1 MISCLPKAARLFPA
15 LILILYV
22 LCPLHPQE
30 DTAQGEGIA
39 ALEENLFDDDIFL
52 MEGEGLTV
60 TASPETTQQMKIVTK
75 EEIDTVHAPDLAS
88 LLQETLGLGITSYG
102 GYGSQT
108 DINMRGFDSERIAF
122 LIDGVPANSPL
133 SGEFDISMI
142 DLNNIERIEVIYGGS
157 DTKYNV
163 SGALGGVINIITIKK
178 QKPGWRLGGSIT
190 NTSALPGEYREKD
203 GSKGS
208 PHFEDLLDTQNAAF
222 FAGFGAEK
230 FSLSANLFANRAGNH
245 FLYRDTIFEKT
256 RRRESSEVWDTGAS
270 VSFVRNL
277 PDDYSKLIISTD
289 FYYGDKNIPMSGY
302 SSMAG
307 KQTDISLRQNIML
320 DMPRFFRDDLATE
333 ASISYSWQDLG
344 YDPPAGSSSLHDQ
357 HSITAINRWSW
368 YMMEKLTL
376 RSGWDYRFNHLDST
390 ENGLR
395 GRHDGGVYLTAE
407 YKPHKTFLIIPSV
420 KAVFS
425 GPGSAE
431 PVVAV
436 PKLGFL
442 WNVNDSLSLKNN
454 YFRSFKHPDFEDL
467 YWTGGGETGNPD
479 LRPENGWGGDL
490 GVAYR
495 FKKNWNIEG
504 VFFTQWTNDS
514 IHWYG
519 TGGVWKPRNVGEAIF
534 FGVDAKARGDI
545 PLTKGPF
552 RKISLSL
559 SYQYLLSYLLS
570 YGYTYDSD
578 KRIPYMPMHSIGASV
593 NIPWKI
599 GAKGNEGSL
608 LISGHYESL
617 RYAETANI
625 TELDPCFLLNI
636 TVNQHINKNISAF
649 AVGRNILNTSYESF
663 NDYPMPGLTIT
674 IGMRV
679 NYEGINVP

>member
-1 MISCLPKAARLFPA
+1 MLPA
-15 LILILYV
+15 LILILCI
-22 LCPLHPQE
+22 LCPLYSQE

-39 ALEENLFDDDIFL
+39 ALEEDFFDDDIFL

-60 TASPETTQQMKIVTK
+60 TVSPETTQQMKTVTK
-75 EEIDTVHAPDLAS
+75 EEIDAVHAPDLAS
-88 LLQETLGLGITSYG
+88 LLQETLDLGVTSYG

-178 QKPGWRLGGSIT
+178 QKPGWRLGGSVT
-190 NTSALPGEYREKD
+190 NTSALPGVYREKD

-256 RRRESSEVWDTGAS
+256 RRKEGSEVWDTGAS

-277 PDDYSKLIISTD
+277 PDDYSKLIVSTD
-289 FYYGDKNIPMSGY
+289 FYYGDKNIPTSGY

-307 KQTDISLRQNIML
+307 KQNDISLRQNIML
-320 DMPRFFRDDLATE
+320 DMPRVFRDDLATE
-333 ASISYSWQDLG
+333 ASVSYSWQDLG
-344 YDPPAGSSSLHDQ
+344 YDPPAGSGSLHDQ

-368 YMMEKLTL
+368 YMMEKLTF
-376 RSGWDYRFNHLDST
+376 RSGWDYRFNYLDST

-395 GRHDGGVYLTAE
+395 SRHEGGVYLTAE
-407 YKPHKTFLIIPSV
+407 YQPHKTFLIIPSV

-467 YWTGGGETGNPD
+467 YWAGGGAYGNPD
-479 LRPENGWGGDL
+479 LRPEDGWGGDL
-490 GVAYR
+490 GAAYR

-519 TGGVWKPRNVGEAIF
+519 AGGVWKPQNVGEAIF
-534 FGVDAKARGDI
+534 FGINAKAGGDI
-545 PLTKGPF
+545 PLPKGPF
-552 RKISLSL
+552 KKIGLSL

-578 KRIPYMPMHSIGASV
+578 KRIPYMPTHSIGASV
-593 NIPWKI
+593 SLHW
-599 GAKGNEGSL
+599 GAANRENEGSL

-625 TELDPCFLLNI
+625 TALDPCFLLNI

-679 NYEGINVP
+679 NYEGIGVP

>member
-1 MISCLPKAARLFPA
+1 M
-15 LILILYV
+15 
-22 LCPLHPQE
+22 
-30 DTAQGEGIA
+30 QGEGIA
-39 ALEENLFDDDIFL
+39 ALEEYPFDDDIFL

-60 TASPETTQQMKIVTK
+60 TASPETTQQMKILTK
-75 EEIDTVHAPDLAS
+75 EEIDAVHAPDLAS
-88 LLQETLGLGITSYG
+88 LLQETLDLGVTSYG

-122 LIDGVPANSPL
+122 LIDGVPANSLL

-178 QKPGWRLGGSIT
+178 QKPGLRLGGSIA
-190 NTSALPGEYREKD
+190 NTSAMPGAYRERD
-203 GSKGS
+203 GTTGS
-208 PHFEDLLDTQNAAF
+208 PHWEDLGDTKNYSL

-245 FLYRDTIFEKT
+245 FLYRDTIFEKI
-256 RRRESSEVWDTGAS
+256 RRKEGSEVWDTGAS
-270 VSFVRNL
+270 ASFVRNL
-277 PDDYSKLIISTD
+277 PDDYSKLIVSTD
-289 FYYGDKNIPMSGY
+289 FYYGDKNIPTSGY

-320 DMPRFFRDDLATE
+320 DMPRVFRDDLATE
-333 ASISYSWQDLG
+333 ASVSYSWQDFG
-344 YDPPAGSSSLHDQ
+344 YDPPSGSSSLHDQ

-368 YMMEKLTL
+368 YMMEKLTF
-376 RSGWDYRFNHLDST
+376 RSGWDYRFNYLDST

-395 GRHDGGVYLTAE
+395 SRHDGGVYLTAE

-420 KAVFS
+420 KAVLS

-467 YWTGGGETGNPD
+467 YWAGGGAYGNPD
-479 LRPENGWGGDL
+479 LRPEDGWGGDI
-490 GVAYR
+490 GASYR

-519 TGGVWKPRNVGEAIF
+519 AGGVWKPQNVGEAIF
-534 FGVDAKARGDI
+534 FGTEAKAGGDI

-552 RKISLSL
+552 KKIGLSL

-570 YGYTYDSD
+570 YRYTFDSD

-593 NIPWKI
+593 SLPWKV

-608 LISGHYESL
+608 LISGHYEGL

-625 TELDPCFLLNI
+625 TELDPHFLLNL

-649 AVGRNILNTSYESF
+649 AVARNILNTSYESF

-679 NYEGINVP
+679 NYEGIGVP

>member
-1 MISCLPKAARLFPA
+1 MLPT
-15 LILILYV
+15 LILIFCV
-22 LCPLHPQE
+22 LCPLYSQE
-30 DTAQGEGIA
+30 ETAQGEGIT
-39 ALEENLFDDDIFL
+39 ALEEDFFEDDILL
-52 MEGEGLTV
+52 MDGEGLTV

-75 EEIDTVHAPDLAS
+75 EEIDAVHAPDLAS
-88 LLQETLGLGITSYG
+88 LLQETLDLGVTSYG

-163 SGALGGVINIITIKK
+163 SGALGGVINIITVKK
-178 QKPGWRLGGSIT
+178 QKPGLRLGGSIA
-190 NTSALPGEYREKD
+190 NTSAMPGAYRKWD
-203 GSKGS
+203 DDNSKGS
-208 PHFEDLLDTQNAAF
+208 PHWEDLVDTQNYSL

-230 FSLSANLFANRAGNH
+230 YSWSVNLFANRAANH
-245 FLYRDTIFEKT
+245 FLYKDTIFNTT
-256 RRRESSEVWDTGAS
+256 RRKESNEVWDTGAS
-270 VSFVRNL
+270 VSFVRDL

-289 FYYGDKNIPMSGY
+289 FYYGDKNIPTSGF
-302 SSMAG
+302 SGIAG
-307 KQTDISLRQNIML
+307 KQNDISLRQNIML
-320 DMPRFFRDDLATE
+320 DMPRVFMDDLAAE
-333 ASISYSWQDLG
+333 ASISYSWQNLG
-344 YDPPAGSSSLHDQ
+344 YDPPAGSSSFHDQ

-368 YMMEKLTL
+368 YMTEKLTF
-376 RSGWDYRFNHLDST
+376 RSGWDYRFNYLDST

-395 GRHDGGVYLTAE
+395 SRHDGGIYLTAE

-431 PVVAV
+431 PVTPV

-442 WNVNDSLSLKNN
+442 WNVNDSLSFKNN

-467 YWTGGGETGNPD
+467 YWTGGGGTGNPD
-479 LRPENGWGGDL
+479 LRPEDGWGGDL
-490 GVAYR
+490 GASYR
-495 FKKNWNIEG
+495 FKNNWNIEG

-519 TGGVWKPRNVGEAIF
+519 AGGVWKPQNVGEAIF
-534 FGVDAKARGDI
+534 FGIDAKAGGDI
-545 PLTKGPF
+545 PLPKGPF
-552 RKISLSL
+552 KKIGLSL

-570 YGYTYDSD
+570 YGYDFNSD
-578 KRIPYMPMHSIGASV
+578 KRIPYMPMHTIGASLSLH
-593 NIPWKI
+593 W
-599 GAKGNEGSL
+599 GAGNRGNEGSL

-625 TELDPCFLLNI
+625 TALDPCFLLNI

-649 AVGRNILNTSYESF
+649 AAARNILNTSYESF

-679 NYEGINVP
+679 NYEGIGAP